1 MSLQFVSLTSLFEPL
16 ILALSILILF
26 FKKGA
31 LLDLDSIYLLINCLK
46 ACFLKKNNLT
56 FLYSIYL
63 FSFYL
68 LYN

>member
-1 MSLQFVSLTSLFEPL
+1 MSLQFVSLTSYLRPL

-31 LLDLDSIYLLINCLK
+31 LLDLDSIHLLINCLK
-46 ACFLKKNNLT
+46 ACFLKKNLI

-63 FSFYL
+63 FYFYL

>member
-31 LLDLDSIYLLINCLK
+31 LLDLDSIHLLINCLK
-46 ACFLKKNNLT
+46 ACFLKK
-56 FLYSIYL
+56 I
-63 FSFYL
+63 
-68 LYN
+68 